1 MTATTYTTELAEKF
15 CAAIADGKATR
26 TVCKMAGMPSK
37 ATVYRWLREN
47 PEFAAMYEQA
57 TDERTD
63 AQIEEIVDIADKVA
77 LDKDAIKKAKL
88 RIYARLE
95 AAQKMKPKKYG
106 PKVQTEIT
114 GGLTVNSVKDLTDD
128 QLAAIAAGGGGGAA
142 GQA

>member
-1 MTATTYTTELAEKF
+1 MTATTYTTAQAEKF
-15 CAAIADGKATR
+15 CAAISDGKATR

-37 ATVYRWLREN
+37 ATVFRWLREH
-47 PEFAAMYEQA
+47 PEFAEMYERA

-95 AAQKMKPKKYG
+95 AAQKMKPRKYG
-106 PKVQTEIT
+106 AKVQLT
-114 GGLTVNSVKDLTDD
+114 GD
-128 QLAAIAAGGGGGAA
+128 GGGPIQQNTNVVVTAEEAYKRLIDGSA
-142 GQA
+142 